1 MITIFDK
8 NDVAHII
15 RPCPLINITWTTN
28 FNEDGQLGGKY
39 DITLTGTILDNAG
52 SPVFQYNDKT
62 NPDNNIRT
70 KFESQYY
77 TGGDAQSK
85 PPRSDSSPSYDEL
98 VGLNSILSKQ
108 IALRELFAKNCTKI
122 EVASVI
128 PGETEPLFHFY
139 PKFISINFAEGVWIH
154 KCDYTVTLEA
164 QFILDNNDKVIGSE
178 SYATRTFK
186 PGSPGWPAAGGV
198 GNNLTIEEFLSNVG
212 GFIEDF
218 QESWS
223 LEPEEGNGNTT
234 DPYSGQENI
243 TKIYRLTRN
252 ITAKG
257 KNITSYECF
266 GTGDPE
272 FYRAHEQARRYV
284 TKHISNSGL
293 MPNDYDDYPGSELN
307 ISRYFG
313 SGIINLS
320 AAAYGGFNHS
330 RNENIDISQGTYSV
344 QDTWILS
351 SGSSYENYS
360 LSLSSSSSDP
370 RNKVSI
376 DGTIKGLTSIPAS
389 GTVFG
394 GDHHSPLNTA
404 YENAINKYRTITNN
418 GQFGISAHVYKR
430 AQNAA
435 GGITLNHIPLSV
447 SLATNEFTGEINY
460 TIEYDDRPHRFI
472 TNTIAENISVS
483 DTYPGDVFAVIP
495 VIGRP
500 TGPVLQYIG
509 GRTEYQRSLSIELVV
524 PTDNTIDIDAT
535 RSRADYAEYKNRQF
549 LLQKPSIV
557 SPTREGIVQII
568 NAYSP
573 AREPGIRKYFV
584 SPPQETWD
592 PKEGRYTL
600 NINWTYE
607 LNY

>member
-1 MITIFDK
+1 MITIYDK
-8 NDVAHII
+8 ADIAYII
-15 RPCPLINITWTTN
+15 RPCPLINIVWNSN

-52 SPVFQYNDKT
+52 SPIFNYSNRND
-62 NPDNNIRT
+62 PNNNSRT
-70 KFESQYY
+70 SFATQYY
-77 TGGDAQSK
+77 PK
-85 PPRSDSSPSYDEL
+85 PNRSDSAVDYNEL

-108 IALRELFAKNCTKI
+108 IALRELFAKNCLKI

-128 PGETEPLFHFY
+128 EGDTEPLFHFY

-154 KCDYTVTLEA
+154 KCDYTITLEA
-164 QFILDNNDKVIGSE
+164 QFILDRTNKVIGSE

-186 PGSPGWPAAGGV
+186 PGSPGWSAQQG
-198 GNNLTIEEFLSNVG
+198 NLTIDQFLSNVG

-218 QESWS
+218 QESWA
-223 LEPEEGNGNTT
+223 LEPEEGNGNTV

-257 KNITSYECF
+257 KNITGYECF
-266 GTGDPE
+266 GSGDPN

-284 TKHISNSGL
+284 VNHIKNSGS
-293 MPNDYDDYPGSELN
+293 MGNDYDDYPSASTTLDF
-307 ISRYFG
+307 YFA
-313 SGIINLS
+313 SGIINLT
-320 AAAYGGFNHS
+320 AASHGGFNHS
-330 RNENIDISQGTYSV
+330 RNENIDITQGTYSV

-351 SGSSYENYS
+351 SGSAYENYS
-360 LSLSSSSSDP
+360 LSLSSSAADA
-370 RNKVSI
+370 RNKVSV

-394 GDHHSPLNTA
+394 GNYNSPLNTA

-418 GQFGISAHVYKR
+418 GQFGILAHVYKR

-460 TIEYDDRPHRFI
+460 TIEYDDRPSKFVDGV
-472 TNTIAENISVS
+472 IAENISVS

-509 GRTEYQRSLSIELVV
+509 GRTEYQRSLTIELVV
-524 PTDNTIDIDAT
+524 PTNYIAELPAT
-535 RSRADYAEYKNRQF
+535 KTRTDYVEHKNRQF
-549 LLQKPSIV
+549 LLQKPSII

-592 PKEGRYTL
+592 PREGRYTL

>member
-8 NDVAHII
+8 SNTAYVI
-15 RPCPLINITWTTN
+15 RPCPLINITWNSN

-39 DITLTGTILDNAG
+39 DITLTGTLLENGG
-52 SPVFQYNDKT
+52 SPIFNYDERQ
-62 NPDNNIRT
+62 NPDADTTFIT
-70 KFESQYY
+70 QYY
-77 TGGDAQSK
+77 PDPNDPNSK
-85 PPRSDSSPSYDEL
+85 PIPQNNNEL
-98 VGLNSILSKQ
+98 SALNSILAKQ
-108 IALRELFAKNCTKI
+108 IALRELFAKQCAKI
-122 EVASVI
+122 EVASVV
-128 PGETEPLFHFY
+128 PGETEPIFHFY
-139 PKFISINFAEGVWIH
+139 PKFISINFAEGLWVN
-154 KCDYTVTLEA
+154 KCDYTITLEA
-164 QFILDNNDKVIGSE
+164 QFLLDNFDKVIGSE

-186 PGSPGWPAAGGV
+186 PGDPTWPTGT
-198 GNNLTIEEFLSNVG
+198 NLTIENFLNKVG

-223 LEPEEGNGNTT
+223 LEPEDGNGNTF
-234 DPYSGQENI
+234 DPYTTENI

-257 KNITSYECF
+257 KNITGYECF
-266 GTGDPE
+266 GNQNPE

-284 TKHISNSGL
+284 INHISNSGL
-293 MPNDYDDYPGSELN
+293 MSNDYDDYPGKGLDK
-307 ISRYFG
+307 YFA
-313 SGIINLS
+313 SGVINLS
-320 AAAYGGFNHS
+320 AMVHGGYNHS
-330 RNENIDISQGTYSV
+330 RTENIDITQGTYSI
-344 QDTWILS
+344 QDSWILS
-351 SGSSYENYS
+351 SGSAYENYS
-360 LSLSSSSSDP
+360 LSLSSSEGEP

-376 DGTIKGLTSIPAS
+376 DGTIRGLTSIPAS
-389 GTVFG
+389 GSVFG
-394 GDHHSPLNTA
+394 GNSNTGLNTA
-404 YENAINKYRTITNN
+404 YENAINKYRTITNH
-418 GQFGISAHVYKR
+418 GQFGLSAHVYKR

-435 GGITLNHIPLSV
+435 GGIVLNHIPLSV

-460 TIEYDDRPHRFI
+460 TIEYDDRPPRFVEGVL
-472 TNTIAENISVS
+472 AENISVS

-509 GRTEYQRSLSIELVV
+509 GRTEYQRSLTIELVV
-524 PTDNTIDIDAT
+524 NVGSHIDSANILNRD
-535 RSRADYAEYKNRQF
+535 DYVEFKNRQL
-549 LLQKPSIV
+549 LLQKPSLV

-584 SPPQETWD
+584 SAPQESWE
-592 PKEGRYTL
+592 PRQGRYTL